1 MTSWDKS
8 ETKNETIIFFVIEVK
23 SYISNKN
30 WKILRSQF
38 IINKYLVSLY
48 NSNLLDN
55 EPIPELTITNDNY
68 LNSYTFFLD
77 DYLHKICSKEH
88 IINSEHTFEFFELD
102 HHLEYYEHYLP
113 NCKAHF
119 KVNSNTFPLISD
131 VIYSSED
138 NILYVSSYKESTSFL
153 SSFFYTYQDPISEI
167 SLYLLNK
174 NEKSQIKQKKIYIK
188 QFLSK
193 ITKIHLVPINLSHF
207 LFLSFDNGSIQIFQ
221 VYDSYSMIDGK
232 NFMEYIGK
240 VQQHNNSIINF
251 GVDKNSGYIYSIASN
266 ETSIVVSEFNYQ
278 NIITAINIGYI
289 PKTFNFD
296 NENHKLI
303 LSDNDGSIFIYQ
315 ISELTKLTLIQAL
328 YNDELNS
335 SLKSLQN
342 IYLENSR
349 NFLFTSCG
357 NSVNF
362 YDFEEK
368 ENFQFTITKR
378 LQVNTMDKNSLV
390 TDIKYRYAKG
400 ELILTTSNG
409 NIEFWSH
416 HFDYPVLSFRP
427 VETKIW
433 KLIYDKKVNML
444 ITVGYSSIISIFSL
458 PDKWPSEKM
467 RGNNQKNEYSIIEN
481 ITQNTDNISLLK
493 NAFSRMSFD
502 LGSSERTTI
511 EDGKNLDSFKEVN
524 LESNNMSLNKI
535 FVNNDENP
543 IIPSM
548 EEEHDDSSLDG
559 WEDEEIYNNNN

>member
-1 MTSWDKS
+1 M
-8 ETKNETIIFFVIEVK
+8 
-23 SYISNKN
+23 
-30 WKILRSQF
+30 
-38 IINKYLVSLY
+38 Y

-55 EPIPELTITNDNY
+55 EPIPELKITNDNY

-88 IINSEHTFEFFELD
+88 IINSIFTFEFFELD

-113 NCKAHF
+113 NCKVQF
-119 KVNSNTFPLISD
+119 KVNSNAFPFISD

-138 NILYVSSYKESTSFL
+138 NVLYISSYKESTSFF
-153 SSFFYTYQDPISEI
+153 SSFFYTYQEPISEI

-174 NEKSQIKQKKIYIK
+174 DEKPQVKPKKIFIRN
-188 QFLSK
+188 FSSK
-193 ITKIHLVPINLSHF
+193 ITKIHLVPINLSKF
-207 LFLSFDNGSIQIFQ
+207 LFLSFDDGTIQIFQ
-221 VYDSYSMIDGK
+221 VYNRYSMIDGK

-240 VQQHNNSIINF
+240 IQQHNNSIINF

-266 ETSIVVSEFNYQ
+266 EESIVVSEFNYQ
-278 NIITAINIGYI
+278 NIITKINIGYI

-303 LSDNDGSIFIYQ
+303 LSDQDGSIFIYQ
-315 ISELTKLTLIQAL
+315 ISELTKLTLLQAL
-328 YNDELNS
+328 YNSELNFS
-335 SLKSLQN
+335 SKTLQN

-349 NFLFTSCG
+349 NFLFTGCG
-357 NSVNF
+357 NSVHF

-378 LQVNTMDKNSLV
+378 LQINTMDKNSLV

-427 VETKIW
+427 IETKIW
-433 KLIYDKKVNML
+433 KLIFDKKVNIL
-444 ITVGYSSIISIFSL
+444 ITIGNSAIISIFSL
-458 PDKWPSEKM
+458 PDKWPSEMM
-467 RGNNQKNEYSIIEN
+467 RENNQKNEFSIIEN
-481 ITQNTDNISLLK
+481 VTQNTDNISLLK

-502 LGSSERTTI
+502 LGSSERTTA
-511 EDGKNLDSFKEVN
+511 EDGKNLDSFKEAN
-524 LESNNMSLNKI
+524 LETNNTSINKI
-535 FVNNDENP
+535 FCNNEEGSITPSLDE
-543 IIPSM
+543 
-548 EEEHDDSSLDG
+548 EQDDSSLDG
-559 WEDEEIYNNNN
+559 WEDEEIHMNNK